1 MTGSMHYIY
10 ILASKRRGALY
21 VGTAADLAASVLEH
35 KANLVDGVTSLY
47 AIHQLVYYEVF
58 PATGPALLR
67 QAELRRLH
75 RRLKLHLVE
84 QLNPD
89 WRDLYDGIAPPRGS
103 PAQLAG

>member
-1 MTGSMHYIY
+1 MSGALHYTY

-21 VGTAADLAASVLEH
+21 VGATADLADAVAEH

-47 AIHQLVYYEVF
+47 AIHLLVYYEVF
-58 PATGPALLR
+58 AAMGPALLR

-75 RRLKLHLVE
+75 RRLKLRLVE

-89 WRDLYDGIAPPRGS
+89 WRDLYEDLVRESARLE
-103 PAQLAG
+103 AALA